1 MKKIFL
7 TLIAAISVIIGVYAY
22 PYDVRNG
29 YVDIAE
35 FDNITVSAP
44 AKVRVVNA
52 DTFSIN
58 IMSKDLD
65 ILNSIK
71 YDVHDGILNINAD
84 DNIEKTS
91 VKTRIII
98 TTPKKNLPE
107 VLPGEG
113 YEIVSTRASK

>member
-58 IMSKDLD
+58 ITSKDLD

-113 YEIVSTRASK
+113 YEIVSTRTSK

>member
-98 TTPKKNLPE
+98 TTQKKNLPE

-113 YEIVSTRASK
+113 YEIVSTRTSK

>member
-113 YEIVSTRASK
+113 YEIVSTRTSK

>member
-1 MKKIFL
+1 MKKFFL

-113 YEIVSTRASK
+113 YEIVSTRTSK